1 MNNITIALIGGIF
14 PALLWLAY
22 WLREDRR
29 HPEPKKMIF
38 LTFVGG
44 ILAVPL
50 VLPFEKFACAY
61 FNKICSGGTE
71 NVGLL
76 VLALWAATEEI
87 FKFIAAYFIALR
99 SKYMDEPIDAVIYM
113 ITAALGF
120 AALEN
125 TFFILGPL
133 LDGHLFEGLITG
145 NLRFIGASLLHTV
158 SSAAVG
164 VAIAFSYYKQARL
177 RHDYLIFGIATAIV
191 LHTVFNFF
199 IIQQSGVHIFIVFGG
214 VWLVAVILLLFFERI
229 KRIRKYPPTL

>member
-1 MNNITIALIGGIF
+1 
-14 PALLWLAY
+14 
-22 WLREDRR
+22 
-29 HPEPKKMIF
+29 
-38 LTFVGG
+38 
-44 ILAVPL
+44 
-50 VLPFEKFACAY
+50 
-61 FNKICSGGTE
+61 
-71 NVGLL
+71 
-76 VLALWAATEEI
+76 
-87 FKFIAAYFIALR
+87 
-99 SKYMDEPIDAVIYM
+99 M

-133 LDGHLFEGLITG
+133 LDGNLFEGLITG

-158 SSAAVG
+158 SSAVIG

-199 IIQQSGVHIFIVFGG
+199 IIQESGVHIFIVFGG
-214 VWLVAVILLLFFERI
+214 VWLAAIILLLLFERI